1 MDIYLLLMGMTLT
14 DQLSEQINSNTAKIK
29 LFNQQA
35 KATYFQSLV
44 NEIKSL
50 EKDIMLYGFKIPEGV
65 NCESSC

>member
-14 DQLSEQINSNTAKIK
+14 EQLTEQINSNTAKVK

-44 NEIKSL
+44 NEI
-50 EKDIMLYGFKIPEGV
+50 
-65 NCESSC
+65 